1 MHFAKSNGAWP
12 ASVPLSLPGLMLWL
26 ELALVL
32 PQRLL
37 LLLPLPLPL
46 LPTLLLLPLLLP
58 LLLLL
63 LRLLLLLLL
72 LLLFLGLLMVALPP
86 LARAGFFAALGC
98 VDGAAMEFLDRFVAG
113 KICVIFCLGLLL
125 HIKYKFLHVANM

>member
-12 ASVPLSLPGLMLWL
+12 ASVPLSLPGLVLRL
-26 ELALVL
+26 EL
-32 PQRLL
+32 LL

-125 HIKYKFLHVANM
+125 HIRHKCLHVANM

>member
-12 ASVPLSLPGLMLWL
+12 ASVPLSLPGLVLRL
-26 ELALVL
+26 EL
-32 PQRLL
+32 LL

-125 HIKYKFLHVANM
+125 HIKHKFLHVANM

>member
-1 MHFAKSNGAWP
+1 MHFAKSNGVWP
-12 ASVPLSLPGLMLWL
+12 ASVPLSLPGLVLRL
-26 ELALVL
+26 EL
-32 PQRLL
+32 LL

-72 LLLFLGLLMVALPP
+72 LLPFLGLLMVALPP

>member
-12 ASVPLSLPGLMLWL
+12 ASVPLSLPGLVLRL
-26 ELALVL
+26 EL
-32 PQRLL
+32 LL

-63 LRLLLLLLL
+63 LLRLLLLLLL
-72 LLLFLGLLMVALPP
+72 LLPFLGLLMVALPP